1 MFTTLIESKPKKQ
14 RRSAGTALSVVLHV
28 GVLVLAIFATANARS
43 DALEK
48 TREEKLNYVAV
59 KKEQPKPEEPKPEK
73 PKPEEPK
80 PEKPKPEPPKPK
92 VPEPVRKVAAPPQAP
107 RVEAPAP
114 PKGFQVVQAPV
125 NIPISIP
132 KIDLSA
138 AVTKESDF
146 SGKGVAGGTSG
157 GVEGGTGNASSKG
170 TGTGGLSTQ
179 PYFEFQVEQAASPSG
194 GNPAP
199 EYPGSM
205 RESGVTGRVMVQFV
219 VGANGRVEAGSI
231 KILEST
237 NSAFTAAVR
246 EVLPRHRLSP
256 AKIGG
261 TAVRQIVQQPF
272 VFKLNS

>member
-14 RRSAGTALSVVLHV
+14 RRSAGTIASVALHL
-28 GVLVLAIFATANARS
+28 GLLVLAVVATANARS
-43 DALEK
+43 DALDK
-48 TREEKLNYVAV
+48 TREEKLNYVEV

-73 PKPEEPK
+73 PKPE
-80 PEKPKPEPPKPK
+80 PPKPRE
-92 VPEPVRKVAAPPQAP
+92 PTPVRKVAAPPQAP

-138 AVTKESDF
+138 AVTNEADF

-157 GVEGGTGNASSKG
+157 GVKGGTGDASSKG

-179 PYFEFQVEQAASPSG
+179 PYFEFQVEQPASPSG
-194 GNPAP
+194 GNPGP

-237 NSAFTAAVR
+237 NSAFAAAVR
-246 EVLPRHRLSP
+246 EVLPRHRFSP

-272 VFKLNS
+272 VFRLDS

>member
-14 RRSAGTALSVVLHV
+14 RRSGGTALSVALHV
-28 GVLVLAIFATANARS
+28 GILFLAIFATANARS

-48 TREEKLNYVAV
+48 SREEKLNYVEV
-59 KKEQPKPEEPKPEK
+59 KKEQPKPEEPKPEEPK
-73 PKPEEPK
+73 PKPEAPK
-80 PEKPKPEPPKPK
+80 PVQK
-92 VPEPVRKVAAPPQAP
+92 AAPPKAAP
-107 RVEAPAP
+107 RIEEPAP

-138 AVTKESDF
+138 AVTNESDF
-146 SGKGVAGGTSG
+146 SGKGVAGGSSK
-157 GVEGGTGNASSKG
+157 GVEGGTGDANSKG

-179 PYFEFQVEQAASPSG
+179 PYFEFQVEQAAEPSG
-194 GNPAP
+194 SNQQP
-199 EYPGSM
+199 EYPSSM
-205 RESGVTGRVMVQFV
+205 RETGVTGRVMVQFV

-237 NSAFTAAVR
+237 NSAFAAAVR
-246 EVLPRHRLSP
+246 EVLPRHRFSP

-272 VFKLNS
+272 VFRLNT

>member
-28 GVLVLAIFATANARS
+28 GILVLAIFATANARS

-48 TREEKLNYVAV
+48 TREEKLNYVEV
-59 KKEQPKPEEPKPEK
+59 KKEQPKPEEPKPE
-73 PKPEEPK
+73 E
-80 PEKPKPEPPKPK
+80 PKPEPPKPK
-92 VPEPVRKVAAPPQAP
+92 EPAPVRKVAAPPQAP

-138 AVTKESDF
+138 AVTNEADF
-146 SGKGVAGGTSG
+146 SGKGVAGGTSK
-157 GVEGGTGNASSKG
+157 GVAGGTGDANSKG

-179 PYFEFQVEQAASPSG
+179 PYFEFQVEQAAEPSG
-194 GNPAP
+194 GNAQP

-237 NSAFTAAVR
+237 NSAFAAAVR
-246 EVLPRHRLSP
+246 EVLPRHRFSP

-272 VFKLNS
+272 VFRLNS

>member
-14 RRSAGTALSVVLHV
+14 RRTAGTFASVALHL
-28 GVLVLAIFATANARS
+28 GVLFLAVVATANARS

-48 TREEKLNYVAV
+48 SREEKLNYVEV
-59 KKEQPKPEEPKPEK
+59 KKEEPKPEEPKPE
-73 PKPEEPK
+73 E
-80 PEKPKPEPPKPK
+80 PKPEPPKPK
-92 VPEPVRKVAAPPQAP
+92 PKAPEPVKAAAPVAP

-132 KIDLSA
+132 KVDLSA
-138 AVTKESDF
+138 AVTSEADF
-146 SGKGVAGGTSG
+146 TGKGVAGGTSK
-157 GVEGGTGNASSKG
+157 GVAGGTGDANSKG
-170 TGTGGLSTQ
+170 TAPGLSNQ

-199 EYPGSM
+199 EYPNSM
-205 RESGVTGRVMVQFV
+205 RESGMTGRVVVQFV

-237 NSAFTAAVR
+237 NSAFADAVR
-246 EVLPRHRLSP
+246 SVLPRHRFSP

-261 TAVRQIVQQPF
+261 QSVRQIVQQPF
-272 VFKLNS
+272 VFRLNS

>member
-28 GVLVLAIFATANARS
+28 GILVFAIVATANARS

-48 TREEKLNYVAV
+48 SREEKLNYVEV
-59 KKEQPKPEEPKPEK
+59 KKEQPKPEEPKPEEPK
-73 PKPEEPK
+73 PKPK
-80 PEKPKPEPPKPK
+80 A
-92 VPEPVRKVAAPPQAP
+92 PEPVQKAAPPKAPQAP
-107 RVEAPAP
+107 RIEAPAP

-138 AVTKESDF
+138 AVTNESDF
-146 SGKGVAGGTSG
+146 SGKGVAGGTSK
-157 GVEGGTGNASSKG
+157 GVVGGTGDANSKG

-179 PYFEFQVEQAASPSG
+179 PYFEFQVDQAAEPSS
-194 GNPAP
+194 GNAQP
-199 EYPGSM
+199 EYPSSM
-205 RESGVTGRVMVQFV
+205 RETGITGRVMVQFV
-219 VGANGRVEAGSI
+219 VGANGRVEPGSI

-237 NSAFTAAVR
+237 NSAFAAAVR
-246 EVLPRHRLSP
+246 EVLPRHRFSP

-272 VFKLNS
+272 VFRLNS

>member
-1 MFTTLIESKPKKQ
+1 MFTTLIESKAKKQ
-14 RRSAGTALSVVLHV
+14 RTSAGTILSVALHL
-28 GVLVLAIFATANARS
+28 GILVLAVVATANARS

-48 TREEKLNYVAV
+48 TREEKLNYVEV
-59 KKEQPKPEEPKPEK
+59 KKEQPKPEEPKPE
-73 PKPEEPK
+73 EP
-80 PEKPKPEPPKPK
+80 KPKPEPPKPRE
-92 VPEPVRKVAAPPQAP
+92 PEPVRKVAAAPPQAP

-125 NIPISIP
+125 NIPVSIP

-138 AVTKESDF
+138 AVTNEADF

-157 GVEGGTGNASSKG
+157 GVAGGTGNASSKG

-237 NSAFTAAVR
+237 NSAFAAAVR
-246 EVLPRHRLSP
+246 EVLPRHRFSP

-272 VFKLNS
+272 VFRLDS

>member
-28 GVLVLAIFATANARS
+28 GILVLAIFATANARS

-48 TREEKLNYVAV
+48 TREEKLNYVEV
-59 KKEQPKPEEPKPEK
+59 KKELPKPEPKPEEPKPEEPKAK
-73 PKPEEPK
+73 PKA
-80 PEKPKPEPPKPK
+80 
-92 VPEPVRKVAAPPQAP
+92 PEPVQKAAPPKAPQAP
-107 RVEAPAP
+107 RIEAPAP

-138 AVTKESDF
+138 AVTNEADF
-146 SGKGVAGGTSG
+146 SGKGVAGGTSK
-157 GVEGGTGNASSKG
+157 GVAGGTGDASSKG

-179 PYFEFQVEQAASPSG
+179 PYFEFQVEQAAEPSG
-194 GNPAP
+194 GNAQP

-237 NSAFTAAVR
+237 NSAFAAAVR
-246 EVLPRHRLSP
+246 EVLPRHRFSP

-272 VFKLNS
+272 VFRLNT

>member
-28 GVLVLAIFATANARS
+28 GILVFAIFATANARS

-48 TREEKLNYVAV
+48 SREEKLNYVEV
-59 KKEQPKPEEPKPEK
+59 KKEQPKPEEPKPEEPK
-73 PKPEEPK
+73 PKPK
-80 PEKPKPEPPKPK
+80 A
-92 VPEPVRKVAAPPQAP
+92 PEPVQKAAPPKAPQAP
-107 RVEAPAP
+107 RIEAPAP

-138 AVTKESDF
+138 AVTNESDF
-146 SGKGVAGGTSG
+146 SGKGVAGGTSK
-157 GVEGGTGNASSKG
+157 GVVGGTGDANSKG

-179 PYFEFQVEQAASPSG
+179 PYFEFQVEQAAEPSG
-194 GNPAP
+194 GNAQP
-199 EYPGSM
+199 EYPSSM
-205 RESGVTGRVMVQFV
+205 RETGITGRVMVQFV
-219 VGANGRVEAGSI
+219 VGANGRVEPGSI

-237 NSAFTAAVR
+237 NSAFAAAVR
-246 EVLPRHRLSP
+246 EVLPRHRFSP

-272 VFKLNS
+272 VFRLNS

>member
-14 RRSAGTALSVVLHV
+14 RRTAGTAASVVVHL
-28 GVLVLAIFATANARS
+28 GVLVLAVVATANART

-48 TREEKLNYVAV
+48 SREEKLNYVEV
-59 KKEQPKPEEPKPEK
+59 KKEEPKPEEPKPE
-73 PKPEEPK
+73 E
-80 PEKPKPEPPKPK
+80 PKPEPPKPK
-92 VPEPVRKVAAPPQAP
+92 PKAPEPVKAAPAAP

-132 KIDLSA
+132 KVDLSA
-138 AVTKESDF
+138 AVTSEDDF
-146 SGKGVAGGTSG
+146 TGRGVAGGTSK
-157 GVEGGTGNASSKG
+157 GVSGGTGDANSKG
-170 TGTGGLSTQ
+170 TAGGLSNQ
-179 PYFEFQVEQAASPSG
+179 PYFEFQVEEAASPSG

-199 EYPGSM
+199 EYPNSM
-205 RESGVTGRVMVQFV
+205 RESGMTGRVVVQFV

-237 NSAFTAAVR
+237 NSAFAAAVR
-246 EVLPRHRLSP
+246 EVLPRHRFSP

-261 TAVRQIVQQPF
+261 RAVRQIVQQPF
-272 VFKLNS
+272 VFRLNS